1 MKNNFKVSIVMNCYN
16 GEVFLNQALE
26 SVFNQTYENWELIFW
41 DNNSEDNSKKI
52 INQYFDKRIKY
63 FISEEHT
70 TQYEARKRA
79 VKKCEGDLISFL
91 DVDDYWIPSKLEKQ
105 VDWKPK
111 YNFFSELRNILKY
124 KKLR

>member
-1 MKNNFKVSIVMNCYN
+1 MKNNLKVSIVMNCYN

-63 FISEEHT
+63 FIS
-70 TQYEARKRA
+70 
-79 VKKCEGDLISFL
+79 
-91 DVDDYWIPSKLEKQ
+91 
-105 VDWKPK
+105 
-111 YNFFSELRNILKY
+111 
-124 KKLR
+124 